1 MEHSLERSFKKRIT
15 HKSNRKLSKSFLA
28 IYLVISVTTLFSSLF
43 LTGISW
49 LSFSMFVIS
58 LLLFFPIFRFLKSF
72 ADLDLYGENVVV
84 NQFPNSHKVIELK
97 SFRRIKSK
105 SIFGNTFSKITY
117 YLDGQRYEIRVYW
130 TMNYLFSIDE
140 VVQTLRTKAS
150 KKENKS

>member
-49 LSFSMFVIS
+49 LSFSMFIIS

-84 NQFPNSHKVIELK
+84 NQFPNTHKVTDLK
-97 SFRRIKSK
+97 SFRRIESK
-105 SIFGNTFSKITY
+105 SIFGKTFSKITF
-117 YLDGQRYEIRVYW
+117 YLDGQRTDIRVCW
-130 TMNYLFSIDE
+130 DMNHLFSIKE
-140 VVQTLRTKAS
+140 VVQTLRVS
-150 KKENKS
+150 VNKKENKS